1 MYLFTKLM
9 EVKQARV
16 TEKKRK
22 QSDTCALFSDHVLQ
36 RDRGRAVPLLSPRG
50 HCSLRHLHGY
60 LFPSCKCQSHAGRAE
75 LMSVAHAHMPHL
87 PLLFQ
92 TSLFKLQPSF
102 HSSLYCFTCFRP
114 IKLNM
119 DACVNIFDTDV
130 RFSYVKSMLTRLW
143 WKSRTSGLHTGSSCC
158 AWHRA
163 GMTVCPNLSVTC
175 RKYDIDVTRY

>member
-1 MYLFTKLM
+1 MRPDCQTETRYCDTCVRLFLCGISGFLAGTSMFFYRSTTISMYLFTKLM

-16 TEKKRK
+16 TANKRK

-130 RFSYVKSMLTRLW
+130 RFSYVKSMLTRL
-143 WKSRTSGLHTGSSCC
+143 
-158 AWHRA
+158 
-163 GMTVCPNLSVTC
+163 
-175 RKYDIDVTRY
+175 